1 MRWIVRT
8 VFALIFVVVLAVGAL
23 FAIPTEKIASLA
35 VSQFNALTGRDL
47 VISGAVRPSF
57 YPTLGVQTGPISVS
71 NAEWSSAGPMLSAQA
86 LSIGLDARALIAGE
100 VKITSL
106 QAIDPKIVLERS
118 TKGQENWVFGA
129 AAAGGSGG
137 TISTQTPGVGS
148 SYSLDQAMISGG
160 EVVFI
165 DHAAGTKVALSKIT
179 ARASLPSYTGPAS
192 FDLTAQMN
200 GQDFSAKGRVDGFQ
214 DFLDGKVGGAALDLS
229 AGAAQISFQGRA
241 GWAGPVAEGNL
252 QADLAD
258 LRAISALAGL
268 AAPQMPAGLGQRAV
282 QLAGAV
288 TLTQAGSAYLRG
300 GSVVLDGAKL
310 SVDADYT
317 PGARAKISAKVV
329 AGALNLASASGG
341 AGGGA
346 GGGAQAQGWPQ
357 DRIDLSA
364 LSAMDADISLSAQGL
379 DLGMVKLGAVQAV
392 VRLDNARLVM
402 DVAKAAGYGGTMAGN
417 LVVNGRNG
425 VSVAG
430 DLAFRGMD
438 LQALLRDFGGYER
451 LLGTGDLT
459 LKFLSSGNTV
469 DAIMHKMSGSGALSL
484 TRGQVLGLDI
494 AGMLRRL
501 DTSYVGAGQKTVF
514 DALTGTFTITGG
526 VLRND
531 DLLLA
536 SSDLTARG
544 VGEVDLGARSQ
555 SYRIKATALAGADG
569 SGGLTAPLL
578 ISGTWAS
585 PKFALDLQAIAD
597 EKLAEQK
604 AKLQAQLAAKKADL
618 ETKAR
623 AEVAKKL
630 GVTQAEGESVQ
641 DAARRAAEQ
650 ALKDQAAKALG
661 KLLGG
666 N

>member
-1 MRWIVRT
+1 
-8 VFALIFVVVLAVGAL
+8 
-23 FAIPTEKIASLA
+23 
-35 VSQFNALTGRDL
+35 
-47 VISGAVRPSF
+47 
-57 YPTLGVQTGPISVS
+57 
-71 NAEWSSAGPMLSAQA
+71 
-86 LSIGLDARALIAGE
+86 
-100 VKITSL
+100 
-106 QAIDPKIVLERS
+106 
-118 TKGQENWVFGA
+118 
-129 AAAGGSGG
+129 
-137 TISTQTPGVGS
+137 
-148 SYSLDQAMISGG
+148 
-160 EVVFI
+160 
-165 DHAAGTKVALSKIT
+165 
-179 ARASLPSYTGPAS
+179 
-192 FDLTAQMN
+192 
-200 GQDFSAKGRVDGFQ
+200 
-214 DFLDGKVGGAALDLS
+214 
-229 AGAAQISFQGRA
+229 
-241 GWAGPVAEGNL
+241 
-252 QADLAD
+252 
-258 LRAISALAGL
+258 
-268 AAPQMPAGLGQRAV
+268 
-282 QLAGAV
+282 
-288 TLTQAGSAYLRG
+288 
-300 GSVVLDGAKL
+300 
-310 SVDADYT
+310 
-317 PGARAKISAKVV
+317 
-329 AGALNLASASGG
+329 
-341 AGGGA
+341 
-346 GGGAQAQGWPQ
+346 
-357 DRIDLSA
+357 
-364 LSAMDADISLSAQGL
+364 
-379 DLGMVKLGAVQAV
+379 
-392 VRLDNARLVM
+392 
-402 DVAKAAGYGGTMAGN
+402 
-417 LVVNGRNG
+417 
-425 VSVAG
+425 
-430 DLAFRGMD
+430 
-438 LQALLRDFGGYER
+438 
-451 LLGTGDLT
+451 
-459 LKFLSSGNTV
+459 
-469 DAIMHKMSGSGALSL
+469 MHKMSGSGALSL

-618 ETKAR
+618 EAKAR

>member
-8 VFALIFVVVLAVGAL
+8 VFALMLLVVLAVGAL
-23 FAIPTEKIASLA
+23 FAIPTEKIAGAA
-35 VSQFNALTGRDL
+35 VAQFNALTGRAL
-47 VISGAVRPSF
+47 VITGALRPSF

-71 NAEWSSAGPMLSAQA
+71 NADWSNEGPMLSAQG
-86 LSIGLDARALIAGE
+86 LSIGLDLPALIAGE
-100 VKITSL
+100 VKITTL
-106 QAIDPKIVLERS
+106 QAIDPQIVLERS
-118 TKGQENWVFGA
+118 ASGQENWVFGA
-129 AAAGGSGG
+129 PASGGSGG

-160 EVVFI
+160 ELVFI
-165 DHAAGTKVALSKIT
+165 DHAAGSKIVLSQIKAT
-179 ARASLPSYTGPAS
+179 ASIPRYTGPAS
-192 FDLTAQMN
+192 FDLAAVMN
-200 GQDFSAKGRVDGFQ
+200 GQDFRAKGRVDGFQ
-214 DFLDGKVGGAALDLS
+214 DFLDGKVGGAVLDLS
-229 AGAAQISFQGRA
+229 LGAAQIGFQGRA

-252 QADLAD
+252 QADLSD
-258 LRAISALAGL
+258 LRAISALAGV
-268 AAPQMPAGLGQRAV
+268 AAPQMPAGLGQRDV
-282 QLAGAV
+282 QVTGAV
-288 TLTQAGSAYLRG
+288 TLTAAGTAHLRDG
-300 GSVVLDGAKL
+300 AVVLDGAKL
-310 SVDADYT
+310 AVDADYT
-317 PGARAKISAKVV
+317 PGARPKISAKVV
-329 AGALNLASASGG
+329 VGALKLASASGG
-341 AGGGA
+341 AGGGSA
-346 GGGAQAQGWPQ
+346 GGVQAQGWPQ

-364 LSAMDADISLSAQGL
+364 LSALDADISLSAQGL

-402 DVAKAAGYGGTMAGN
+402 DVAKAAGYGGTIAGN
-417 LVVNGRNG
+417 LVVNGRKG

-459 LKFLSSGNTV
+459 LKFLGSGGSV
-469 DAIMHKMSGSGALSL
+469 DAIMRGLSGSGTLSL

-494 AGMLRRL
+494 AGMLRRM
-501 DTSYVGAGQKTVF
+501 DASYVGAGQKTVF
-514 DALTGTFTITGG
+514 DALTGSFTISDG

-536 SSDLTARG
+536 SSDVTARG
-544 VGEVDLGARSQ
+544 AGEVDLGARSL

-578 ISGTWAS
+578 ISGTWAN

-597 EKLAEQK
+597 EKLSEQK
-604 AKLQAQLAAKKADL
+604 AKLQAQLEAKKADL
-618 ETKAR
+618 EAKAR
-623 AEVAKKL
+623 AQVAEKL
-630 GVTQAEGESVQ
+630 GVTHAEGESLQ
-641 DAARRAAEQ
+641 EAAKRAAEQ
-650 ALKDQAAKALG
+650 ALKDEAAKALG

>member
-1 MRWIVRT
+1 
-8 VFALIFVVVLAVGAL
+8 
-23 FAIPTEKIASLA
+23 
-35 VSQFNALTGRDL
+35 
-47 VISGAVRPSF
+47 
-57 YPTLGVQTGPISVS
+57 
-71 NAEWSSAGPMLSAQA
+71 
-86 LSIGLDARALIAGE
+86 
-100 VKITSL
+100 
-106 QAIDPKIVLERS
+106 
-118 TKGQENWVFGA
+118 
-129 AAAGGSGG
+129 
-137 TISTQTPGVGS
+137 
-148 SYSLDQAMISGG
+148 
-160 EVVFI
+160 
-165 DHAAGTKVALSKIT
+165 
-179 ARASLPSYTGPAS
+179 
-192 FDLTAQMN
+192 
-200 GQDFSAKGRVDGFQ
+200 
-214 DFLDGKVGGAALDLS
+214 
-229 AGAAQISFQGRA
+229 
-241 GWAGPVAEGNL
+241 
-252 QADLAD
+252 
-258 LRAISALAGL
+258 
-268 AAPQMPAGLGQRAV
+268 MPAGLGQREV
-282 QLAGAV
+282 QFAGAV
-288 TLTQAGSAYLRG
+288 TLTQAGSAHLRG
-300 GSVVLDGAKL
+300 GSVVLDGTKL

-329 AGALNLASASGG
+329 AGALNLVSASGG

-364 LSAMDADISLSAQGL
+364 LSVLDADISLSAQGL

-392 VRLDNARLVM
+392 VRLDNARLVI
-402 DVAKAAGYGGTMAGN
+402 DVAEAAGYGGTIAGN
-417 LVVNGRNG
+417 LVVNGRKG

-451 LLGTGDLT
+451 LVGTGDLK
-459 LKFLSSGNTV
+459 LKFLSSGNSV

-494 AGMLRRL
+494 GGMLRRL

-514 DALTGTFTITGG
+514 DALTASFAIKDG

-578 ISGTWAS
+578 ISGTWAN

-604 AKLQAQLAAKKADL
+604 AKLQAQLEAKKADL
-618 ETKAR
+618 EARAR

-630 GVTQAEGESVQ
+630 GVTQAEGESLQ
-641 DAARRAAEQ
+641 EAAKRAAEQ
-650 ALKDQAAKALG
+650 ALQDQATKALG